1 MLTLMSESD
10 GSLHH
15 MLKKNTDNFCS
26 LHIKQYET
34 IRIWEIT
41 FNDFFEI
48 MLIPVKFRLWLS
60 HTYTHITAIKYLEIV
75 KKTSTLII
83 HYLVGQADKTIV
95 MEDYDTICERKVEI
109 CLQKR
114 MMNVNEKW
122 RFVLKNE

>member
-60 HTYTHITAIKYLEIV
+60 HVI
-75 KKTSTLII
+75 STTLLSSSLPPEHQNIS
-83 HYLVGQADKTIV
+83 
-95 MEDYDTICERKVEI
+95 
-109 CLQKR
+109 
-114 MMNVNEKW
+114 
-122 RFVLKNE
+122 